1 MSTNGKKKRF
11 LRYRI
16 TSCWGLIEDT
26 NDVEVRS
33 YADGSIRRFRYVHKG
48 DFRPERVLEA
58 KRTPSEY
65 EWTAFFD
72 ALSELGVWG
81 WDTASIEPA
90 DDYASWSLRIEH
102 GERVLRVEGAGP
114 APNSGKFDAAIAR
127 LEDPGT
133 CRVD

>member
-1 MSTNGKKKRF
+1 MSTKGKNKRF

-33 YADGSIRRFRYVHKG
+33 YADGSVRIFRYIHSI
-48 DFRPERVLEA
+48 DASPQRVLE
-58 KRTPSEY
+58 KQRFPSEH

-81 WDTASIEPA
+81 WDAASIEPA
-90 DDYASWSLRIEH
+90 DDYASWSLRIEQ

-114 APNSGKFDAAIAR
+114 APNSDKFEAAIAR

-133 CRVD
+133 